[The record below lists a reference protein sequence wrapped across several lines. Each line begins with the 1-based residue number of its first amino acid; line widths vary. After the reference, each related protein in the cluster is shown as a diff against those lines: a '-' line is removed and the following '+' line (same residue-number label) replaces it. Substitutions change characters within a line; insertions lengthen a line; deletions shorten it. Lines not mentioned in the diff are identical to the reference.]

1 MFECHTNRCT
11 AFARDAGR
19 SLCGASAAAVPPDD
33 SGIFVLFDVELCEL
47 YDTLLYDLCK
57 MVHDRLTAIKFSY
70 ELTVRNAR
78 TQRQEVTRFL
88 RLAVDTAVSMR
99 GEKLNEAVSLLSNCM
114 PRLVEP
120 LFKYGRNSVHDQE
133 SEGYELY
140 HAGLEWRW
148 LVLLLAS
155 EATVEESCEPSSTVT
170 SVGKE
175 STKSRRKRRSIH
187 ATFRAL
193 YRDMMVDLL
202 ELVFQLFRINTV
214 DSLVDECPFQCGCLR
229 SMWVGLMSLAERSNG
244 QLQFWTSM
252 DECLPTVL
260 NGRTDGYLLKLWL
273 INGLAGL
280 MVNDVPTLAVD
291 GQAQAFVDELLNE
304 VLRADCRE
312 EQMRVVLVLLC
323 PIISGRFGGSVR
335 HEPII
340 ALWAYF
346 SARLNSPFLLKSDSI
361 ASRGCV
367 SQSIAGFIEQA
378 QELVLAASEHQT
390 LRTGLDARCVNSFR
404 MFLMMLAFVIQHF
417 TREANK
423 KKVQIIF
430 NRVFVKLAPN
440 KYVNMTEQAIYN
452 LGLMLSTMT
461 VATGYPE
468 DYPRVSRHM
477 QMVPFDG
484 GGGGGGMKQ
493 PVDVAIRRIVMAT
506 QAHMA
511 LLVLFS
517 SAPSFDKTGHV
528 LEFMRSFEEA
538 HQKYGQ
544 RLLPAM
550 SAIAE
555 GVLLLFEKAASRG
568 SFERGEL
575 SLIDAWLTRYLH
587 GPGTGWHRLLD
598 ALTSAMAHTAS
609 HSSNRAL
616 TEAIMKHVFPFVK
629 EQFMKSDPAPSSIAR
644 LAAQLTL
651 NAKTGDAGEMM
662 SFLALFN
669 TFTGSSTADSQQLLD
684 YLREIVTSSRMQ
696 ELDERVIVRLWLK
709 LALYYGAQE
718 LRDLT
723 RAVYRLDEFRALC
736 DIPEYDLLETD
747 AVPMHLFL
755 RHVGKRFRETHDGNE
770 QLQLKMRLHHL
781 FQHFDRWIPE
791 PTGIVRQRILS
802 VLVLALKECDQ
813 AFYIRSNPSCL
824 YHLAF
829 QQYFLPVSVL
839 TDRQLAAD
847 YVEDMARVWHRV
859 MDVLSRMA
867 YQSDSVIGDRV
878 INMLTKWLPQF
889 AKLPSKAPREMVRP
903 LLLFFSGSG
912 TNEALVKYAM
922 PRVASTFVEL
932 QRCLPKPNALPV
944 MRMLQWLLQELIASA
959 DYAKVALFE
968 RLLGLPIVMHAVM
981 CSASQP
987 TRGIA
992 TTVVYDMVA
1001 STSGPS
1007 NMVRDEMRTVLANFT
1022 RRYLPIAADA
1032 YFVFMCRLADRNPLF
1047 IRSLIDTVREEL
1059 VQAERLRGTG
1069 TDSFL
1074 RKSLY
1079 RLEGAVEA
1087 STAKLTT
1094 TRVENT

>member
-1 MFECHTNRCT
+1 MFECQTNRCT
-11 AFARDAGR
+11 LQPFARDAGR
-19 SLCGASAAAVPPDD
+19 SLCSATAVPPDD
-33 SGIFVLFDVELCEL
+33 DGIFVLFDVELCEL

-57 MVHDRLTAIKFSY
+57 IVHDRLTAIKFSY
-70 ELTVRNAR
+70 ELTARNAR

-88 RLAVDTAVSMR
+88 RLAVDTAVSMK

-155 EATVEESCEPSSTVT
+155 EAAAAESCDPSSLTV
-170 SVGKE
+170 GQEAGQGAKN
-175 STKSRRKRRSIH
+175 RRKRRSIH
-187 ATFRAL
+187 ATFQAL
-193 YRDMMVDLL
+193 YREMMIDLL

-214 DSLVDECPFQCGCLR
+214 DSLTDECPFQCGCLR
-229 SMWVGLMSLAERSNG
+229 CMWIGLMSLAERSNG
-244 QLQFWTSM
+244 QLQFWTCM

-273 INGLAGL
+273 INGLVDL
-280 MVNDVPTLAVD
+280 LPNDVATLSAD
-291 GQAQAFVDELLNE
+291 SAQTFVDELLNE

-323 PIISGRFGGSVR
+323 PITSGRCGSVR

-346 SARLNSPFLLKSDSI
+346 SARLNSPFLLKTDSI
-361 ASRGCV
+361 ASGGCV

-378 QELVLAASEHQT
+378 QELVATSEEITT
-390 LRTGLDARCVNSFR
+390 LRTALDARRVNSFR
-404 MFLMMLAFVIQHF
+404 MFLMMLAFVIRHF
-417 TREANK
+417 TKETNK

-452 LGLMLSTMT
+452 LGLMLTTMT

-484 GGGGGGMKQ
+484 GGGGGMKQ
-493 PVDVAIRRIVMAT
+493 PVEVAIRRIVMAT

-517 SAPSFDKTGHV
+517 GAPSFNKTGHV

-575 SLIDAWLTRYLH
+575 SLIDTWLTRYLH
-587 GPGTGWHRLLD
+587 GPGTGWHKLLD
-598 ALTSAMAHTAS
+598 VLTSAMVHTAS

-651 NAKTGDAGEMM
+651 SAKTDGDHGET

-669 TFTGSSTADSQQLLD
+669 IFTGSLTADSQQLLD
-684 YLREIVTSSRMQ
+684 YLREIVASSRVQ

-723 RAVYRLDEFRALC
+723 RIVYRLNEFRVLC

-755 RHVGKRFRETHDGNE
+755 RYIGKRFRETHDGNE

-903 LLLFFSGSG
+903 LMLFFCGSGS
-912 TNEALVKYAM
+912 NEALVSYAM

-959 DYAKVALFE
+959 DYAKVALFV

-992 TTVVYDMVA
+992 TTLVYDMVA

-1007 NMVRDEMRTVLANFT
+1007 NVVRDEMRTVLANFT
-1022 RRYLPIAADA
+1022 RKYLPIAADT

-1059 VQAERLRGTG
+1059 LQAERLRGTG

-1087 STAKLTT
+1087 STAKLTS
-1094 TRVENT
+1094 TRVDDT

>member
-1 MFECHTNRCT
+1 MFECQTNRCT

-19 SLCGASAAAVPPDD
+19 SLCSAPAPTIPDD
-33 SGIFVLFDVELCEL
+33 GGIFVLFDVELCEL

-57 MVHDRLTAIKFSY
+57 MVHDRLTALKFSY
-70 ELTVRNAR
+70 ELTARNAR

-88 RLAVDTAVSMR
+88 RLAVDTAASMR

-114 PRLVEP
+114 PRLVDP

-155 EATVEESCEPSSTVT
+155 EAAAAEESCEPSS
-170 SVGKE
+170 SSE
-175 STKSRRKRRSIH
+175 AAKSRRKRRSIH
-187 ATFRAL
+187 VTFRAL
-193 YRDMMVDLL
+193 FRDMMVDLL

-229 SMWVGLMSLAERSNG
+229 SMWLGLMSLAERSNG
-244 QLQFWTSM
+244 QLQFWTCM
-252 DECLPTVL
+252 DECIPTVL

-273 INGLAGL
+273 MNGLAGL
-280 MVNDVPTLAVD
+280 LVADVPTLSAD
-291 GQAQAFVDELLNE
+291 SAQTFADELLNE
-304 VLRADCRE
+304 VLKADCRE
-312 EQMRVVLVLLC
+312 EQMRVILVLLC
-323 PIISGRFGGSVR
+323 PIISGKSGPVR

-346 SARLNSPFLLKSDSI
+346 SARLNSPFLLKTDSI
-361 ASRGCV
+361 TSGGCV

-378 QELVLAASEHQT
+378 QELVTASEEQAT
-390 LRTGLDARCVNSFR
+390 LRTGLDARRVNSFR
-404 MFLMMLAFVIQHF
+404 MFLMMLAFVIRHF
-417 TREANK
+417 TRETNK

-452 LGLMLSTMT
+452 LGLMLTTMT

-484 GGGGGGMKQ
+484 GGGAMKQ
-493 PVDVAIRRIVMAT
+493 PVDVAIRRIAMAT

-517 SAPSFDKTGHV
+517 GAPSFDKTGHV
-528 LEFMRSFEEA
+528 VELMRNFEEA

-555 GVLLLFEKAASRG
+555 GVQLLFEKAASRG

-598 ALTSAMAHTAS
+598 AITSAMVQTAS

-616 TEAIMKHVFPFVK
+616 TEAVMKHVFPFVK

-651 NAKTGDAGEMM
+651 NAKTDGDPGETWG
-662 SFLALFN
+662 FQALFN
-669 TFTGSSTADSQQLLD
+669 TFTGNSTADSQQLLD
-684 YLREIVTSSRMQ
+684 YLKEIVTSSRAQ

-755 RHVGKRFRETHDGNE
+755 RYIGKRFRETHDGNE

-912 TNEALVKYAM
+912 TNEALVNYAM

-992 TTVVYDMVA
+992 TTLVYDMVA

-1022 RRYLPIAADA
+1022 RKYLPIAADT

-1087 STAKLTT
+1087 STAKLSSTKVDET
-1094 TRVENT
+1094 